1 MTTRTEPYQFPP
13 LEEATVDGLLAI
25 GGDLSSERL
34 LTAYRKGIFP
44 WYNPGQPILW
54 WSPDPR
60 TVLYPSRLRIS
71 RSLRKTL
78 RHRGFHITTDK
89 AFARVIRECAESKRS
104 STVTGTWITTDMRNA
119 YLNLYRLGYA
129 HSVETWQHNRLVG
142 DSTAWL
148 LGAYSSVKACSH
160 SLAMPQKWHWLASC
174 LNYCN
179 SNSD

>member
-60 TVLYPSRLRIS
+60 TVIYTGKVKVS

-78 RHRGFHITTDK
+78 RNSDLTITMDSAFEDVINACAAPRGN
-89 AFARVIRECAESKRS
+89 ESE
-104 STVTGTWITTDMRNA
+104 TWITDDMCLA
-119 YLNLYRLGYA
+119 YCDLYRPVSYTHLRA
-129 HSVETWQHNRLVG
+129 HET
-142 DSTAWL
+142 
-148 LGAYSSVKACSH
+148 
-160 SLAMPQKWHWLASC
+160 
-174 LNYCN
+174 
-179 SNSD
+179 

>member
-71 RSLRKTL
+71 RSLRKPSAIEIFTSQP
-78 RHRGFHITTDK
+78 T
-89 AFARVIRECAESKRS
+89 KR
-104 STVTGTWITTDMRNA
+104 
-119 YLNLYRLGYA
+119 L
-129 HSVETWQHNRLVG
+129 
-142 DSTAWL
+142 TA
-148 LGAYSSVKACSH
+148 
-160 SLAMPQKWHWLASC
+160 
-174 LNYCN
+174 
-179 SNSD
+179 